1 AVVRLESAGERLSQ
15 VMAARLDR
23 AGAALSAA
31 EGRLAALNPLAV
43 LGRGYAIVRD
53 AVSGRVRARAAE
65 VSVGDMLHIVLADGT
80 VVAGVTDVQPA
91 GADDE

>member
-1 AVVRLESAGERLSQ
+1 MSQ

-23 AGAALSAA
+23 AGVALSAA

-53 AVSGRVRARAAE
+53 AGSGRVRARAAE
-65 VSVGDMLHIVLADGT
+65 VSVGDLLHIALADGT
-80 VVAGVTDVQPA
+80 IVAGVTEVQPA
-91 GADDE
+91 SADNE

>member
-1 AVVRLESAGERLSQ
+1 MSQ

-31 EGRLAALNPLAV
+31 EGRLVALNPLAV

-65 VSVGDMLHIVLADGT
+65 VGVGNLLHIVLADGT
-80 VVAGVTDVQPA
+80 IVADVTEVQPVR
-91 GADDE
+91 ADDE